1 MVVPKGPGLHTE
13 PPELVPG
20 VSHQDKGFHGQSLC
34 VCVCGRGRFPL
45 APLLKIRHIRQGKYV
60 STWPA
65 KGIAFRS

>member
-34 VCVCGRGRFPL
+34 VCVW
-45 APLLKIRHIRQGKYV
+45 QGKV
-60 STWPA
+60 SSCSPFENQAHSTREICKHMA
-65 KGIAFRS
+65 C